1 VAKNDSEHPTAWNQD
16 EGVGYVFWGGVKLK
30 EMKREAKIKPNVVIQ
45 IAGRERRRGSEHGV
59 CGLVGDSWLPD
70 RCTVA
75 KGGVRKSS
83 KKS

>member
-1 VAKNDSEHPTAWNQD
+1 
-16 EGVGYVFWGGVKLK
+16 
-30 EMKREAKIKPNVVIQ
+30 MKREAKIKPNVVIQ